1 MEKISERKERRHSAH
16 FKQTAVERMAAG
28 VISVGALAADLKV
41 RRGLLYRWRDQWK
54 RLGEAAFT
62 RKVGRPLGSVS
73 AGPGR
78 PPAAEGAE
86 AAPLILVSVERR
98 RIAELERQLGRKQ
111 LEVDFFQQAFAHVR
125 GKAAS
130 NTTNGAT
137 ESTPPCSPISRAKE
151 D

>member
-1 MEKISERKERRHSAH
+1 MEKKSERKERRYSAH
-16 FKQTAVERMAAG
+16 FKKTAVERMAAG
-28 VISVGALAADLKV
+28 VISVGALAAELKV
-41 RRGLLYRWRDQWK
+41 RRGLLYRWRDAWK
-54 RLGEAAFT
+54 RLGESAFD

-78 PPAAEGAE
+78 PAPEPPGE
-86 AAPLILVSVERR
+86 PPPLILVSAERR

-111 LEVDFFQQAFAHVR
+111 LEVDFFRQAFAHVR

-130 NTTNGAT
+130 NTTIGAT
-137 ESTPPCSPISRAKE
+137 ESTTPCSLISRAKE

>member
-1 MEKISERKERRHSAH
+1 MERKERRHSAH
-16 FKQTAVERMAAG
+16 FKKTAVERMTAG
-28 VISVGALAADLKV
+28 VISVKSLSDELKV

-54 RLGEAAFT
+54 RLGEAAFA
-62 RKVGRPLGSVS
+62 RKVGRPTGVLTP
-73 AGPGR
+73 GPGR
-78 PPAAEGAE
+78 PVTAVDGEQ
-86 AAPLILVSVERR
+86 PLVLVSAERR

-130 NTTNGAT
+130 NLMNGAT
-137 ESTPPCSPISRAKE
+137 ESTTPCSPISRAKE